1 MIKEDVVTKSSDI
14 KTKAAPPAPDER
26 KLTARQAMR
35 LSKLSGIDPEH
46 LRGRSVAELA
56 KDLRWQIDPGILL
69 FRRICGQVVKTD
81 PATGIDLPVP
91 FATVNVYDTDCDFLG
106 YFPIDLP
113 WAWFYP
119 IFCWR
124 ELTGTTTADA
134 CGNFCVWIPFFD
146 IDWIVRWR
154 LEWECDPDFWVKPS
168 IADVIRC
175 LRLVEVEPNPIIPHG
190 LGLVSAAALV
200 RDGRVLQKVTEL
212 LGRER
217 GTQVQLAARNAATS
231 GKGKAARV
239 ILDQPAF
246 AKPVPPPMSQK
257 LTQLHSGYS
266 KEGSQFLSN
275 HLGKTREGGH
285 HLDLNRYVG
294 PFLSWNCHL
303 QLEEEIIPI
312 LEVPDISF
320 EVTQDVDGDGD
331 QEIIYSDGY
340 FDVGWS
346 SGTINDIT
354 LHTSQIA
361 VATLNC
367 GPMNPIDC
375 AQDGSGLGIVSASL
389 MPLSGPVMGTP
400 YFDLATGYGERPNP
414 PHADGAL
421 RASLTAD
428 RPATAPFA
436 RTLLLRGCNNVP
448 PHGAFYRVL
457 YKYNGGAEAT
467 FLNLSWPTFRPL
479 GNTPIWVSPDVDGW
493 YPVLPDPANWLVPY
507 LLLAWPTYNFQDGDY
522 EVRLEIGDVGK
533 THVAYSSYVKF
544 KVDNSSPVAS
554 FLSLAWRV
562 AQNNTLPCS
571 DPSWTPL
578 PLTCPV
584 VRRNVGDNIEFCVS
598 WQASATHLRDA
609 ALHPYGCGAASAV
622 LQQMTSADSV
632 GHWHTGPLDNNVIRS
647 AVFRLNYAA
656 DNQGAYGFDINAY
669 SRAFD
674 PGDTTGYVADW
685 LYDIAWVGGTLAGLS
700 IAVVNK

>member
-1 MIKEDVVTKSSDI
+1 VAKSTDT
-14 KTKAAPPAPDER
+14 KTKVTSAAPDER
-26 KLTARQAMR
+26 KLTARQGMR
-35 LSKLSGIDPEH
+35 LSKLSGVDVEH
-46 LRGRSVAELA
+46 LQGRSVAELA
-56 KDLRWQIDPGILL
+56 TDLRWRIDPAILL

-81 PATGIDLPVP
+81 PVTGVDLPVP

-106 YFPIDLP
+106 YFPVASP

-124 ELTGTTTADA
+124 ELMASTVADA
-134 CGNFCVWIPFFD
+134 CGNFCVWIPWFD

-154 LEWECDPDFWVKPS
+154 LEWECDPVFWTKPS
-168 IADVIRC
+168 IADLIRR
-175 LRLVEVEPNPIIPHG
+175 LRLVETEANPVIPHG
-190 LGLVSAAALV
+190 PGPVSAAALV
-200 RDGRVLQKVTEL
+200 KDGGRALQKVTEL
-212 LGRER
+212 LGPER
-217 GTQVQLAARNAATS
+217 GTQVQLAVRNAATS
-231 GKGKAARV
+231 GKGRAARV

-246 AKPVPPPMSQK
+246 AKPVPPPMSPK
-257 LTQLHSGYS
+257 LADLHSRYT
-266 KEGSQFLSN
+266 KEGSRFLSA

-285 HLDLNRYVG
+285 QFDLSRYVG
-294 PFLSWNCHL
+294 PFLSWDCHL
-303 QLEEEIIPI
+303 ELEEEIIPI
-312 LEVPDISF
+312 FEVPDISF

-331 QEIIYSDGY
+331 QEVIYSDGY

-367 GPMNPIDC
+367 GPMNPLDC
-375 AQDGSGLGIVSASL
+375 AEDGSGLGIVSASL
-389 MPLSGPVMGTP
+389 MPLSGPLVGTP
-400 YFDLATGYGERPNP
+400 YFDSTTGYGERPNP
-414 PHADGAL
+414 PHSDGAL
-421 RASLTAD
+421 RASVAGD

-448 PHGAFYRVL
+448 PNGAFYRVL
-457 YKYNGGAEAT
+457 YKYNGGPEAK
-467 FLNLSWPTFRPL
+467 FLSLSWPTFRPL
-479 GNTPIWVSPDVDGW
+479 GNTPVWVSPDVDGW

-507 LLLAWPTYNFQDGDY
+507 LLLAWPTYNFQNGDY
-522 EVRLEIGDVGK
+522 QVRLEIGDIGK
-533 THVAYSSYVKF
+533 AHVAYSSDVKF
-544 KVDNSSPVAS
+544 KVDNSSPGAS

-609 ALHPYGCGAASAV
+609 ALYPYGCGAVSAV
-622 LQQMTSADSV
+622 LQQMTSPDSV
-632 GHWHTGPLDNNVIRS
+632 GHWHTAPADNNVTRS
-647 AVFRLNYAA
+647 AIFRLNYAA
-656 DNQGAYGFDINAY
+656 DNQGAYGFNINAY

-685 LYDIAWVGGTLAGLS
+685 LYDIAWVGGTLASVS
-700 IAVVNK
+700 IAVVNH